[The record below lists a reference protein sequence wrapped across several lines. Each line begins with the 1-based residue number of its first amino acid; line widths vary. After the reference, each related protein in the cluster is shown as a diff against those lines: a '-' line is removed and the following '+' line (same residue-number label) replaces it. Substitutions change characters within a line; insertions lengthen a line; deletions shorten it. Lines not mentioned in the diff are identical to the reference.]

1 MYSTR
6 YVFIPPGWSH
16 PPITKRSL
24 AMKYPLLSIST
35 SQVANNRHFTSSI
48 FRPSRLLLTQLTP
61 ALTTM
66 QYMISHT
73 MDVLSR
79 SIPIHY
85 SIYFTL
91 FSSPSVP
98 FFFPSPAGTPKEHRP
113 GQWATATPS
122 RWRDRLHRLP
132 FYSLTHT
139 ISQPTEGSSLS
150 PGILGVLATSFSSNS
165 LDLMIIAT
173 MMNPPK
179 VPSCGYPP

>member
-98 FFFPSPAGTPKEHRP
+98 FFFHLPRVLRRNTDQVSGPQQPHPGGETDCIASHFILSHTLSRSRP
-113 GQWATATPS
+113 RGLACLLEYWEC
-122 RWRDRLHRLP
+122 
-132 FYSLTHT
+132 
-139 ISQPTEGSSLS
+139 SQP
-150 PGILGVLATSFSSNS
+150 PF
-165 LDLMIIAT
+165 
-173 MMNPPK
+173 PPI
-179 VPSCGYPP
+179 PLT